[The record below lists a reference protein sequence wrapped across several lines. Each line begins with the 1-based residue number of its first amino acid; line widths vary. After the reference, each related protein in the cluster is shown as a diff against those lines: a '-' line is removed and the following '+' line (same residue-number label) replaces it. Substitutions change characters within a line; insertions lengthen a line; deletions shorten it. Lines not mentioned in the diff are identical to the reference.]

1 MVGWDWSWYLMSRY
15 IGIPTGDAPGEAP
28 NTGGEDGELV
38 GVDSFT
44 MRSRPAVHIPHNTQA
59 PGTDPTLSPEP
70 RAQLL
75 HSHQGL
81 LQLQGRSERNVGLTN
96 GDIAAVYR
104 LLATFQ
110 TLSRAYNY
118 DKNITSS
125 LSHSN
130 YMIISR
136 EVLSNSTNR
145 TLK

>member
-1 MVGWDWSWYLMSRY
+1 MVGWDWTWYLMSRY

-28 NTGGEDGELV
+28 NTGGELV

-44 MRSRPAVHIPHNTQA
+44 MRSRPAVHIPHNTQ
-59 PGTDPTLSPEP
+59 
-70 RAQLL
+70 
-75 HSHQGL
+75 HGL
-81 LQLQGRSERNVGLTN
+81 LNHVLSFFTLTKGSSRSERNVGLTN